1 MIYKL
6 YVCGIK
12 EIKVKIEQ
20 VILKMC
26 QEKLLDNKNVYVY
39 ASAQGVIGG
48 VSGSI
53 KGLVILSVYRD
64 VLYIHR
70 ANLDNTY
77 GKCLEEVYIP
87 DMSNVQ
93 GKAGLFGG
101 KFAFEYQGRVFRF
114 KLPSR
119 ANAFVDYF
127 TKK

>member
-1 MIYKL
+1 MKVSCVIDNM
-6 YVCGIK
+6 VK
-12 EIKVKIEQ
+12 ECLIDSKK
-20 VILKMC
+20 
-26 QEKLLDNKNVYVY
+26 VYVY
-39 ASAQGVIGG
+39 ASMQGVIGG

-53 KGLVILSVYRD
+53 KGLVILSVYQD

>member
-1 MIYKL
+1 M
-6 YVCGIK
+6 K
-12 EIKVKIEQ
+12 EEQ
-20 VILKMC
+20 VIGKMIR
-26 QEKLLDNKNVYVY
+26 EKLIDSKNVYVY
-39 ASAQGVIGG
+39 ASTEGVIDG

-53 KGLVILSVYRD
+53 KGLVILSVYQD

-77 GKCLEEVYIP
+77 GKCLDELYIP
-87 DMSNVQ
+87 NMCNIQ

-101 KFAFEYQGRVFRF
+101 KFAFVYQGRVFRF